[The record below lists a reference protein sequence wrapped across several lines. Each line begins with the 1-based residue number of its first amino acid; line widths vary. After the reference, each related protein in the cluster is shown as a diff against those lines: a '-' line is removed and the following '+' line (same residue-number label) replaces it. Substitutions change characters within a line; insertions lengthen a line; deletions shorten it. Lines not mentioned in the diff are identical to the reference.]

1 MIPGNKIL
9 LYFTPWNKVTLFHG
23 KILKPISDVK
33 FVNIANLSIT
43 NFCGIWKFLILSSL
57 KVYFKCLFRRSWGSE
72 IKSNYKFN
80 GNKFALFHS
89 YLVFTRR
96 PPPPAG
102 SWKQVTREIK
112 RYFIAIEYIVTSSLD
127 MLNQIFFI
135 WLALPA
141 SNRSSKFCTW
151 ISFFLFSA
159 IVVFALFS

>member
-9 LYFTPWNKVTLFHG
+9 LFFTPWKKVTFFHG

-57 KVYFKCLFRRSWGSE
+57 QVYFKCLFRRSWGSE

-112 RYFIAIEYIVTSSLD
+112 RYFIAIEYIVILHTSAKKFL
-127 MLNQIFFI
+127 
-135 WLALPA
+135 LADLW
-141 SNRSSKFCTW
+141 SKN
-151 ISFFLFSA
+151 FLFN
-159 IVVFALFS
+159 IFSTSVLNKTYTGCPR

>member
-1 MIPGNKIL
+1 MK
-9 LYFTPWNKVTLFHG
+9 KVTFFHG

-33 FVNIANLSIT
+33 FVKTFKFCKNYLCIS
-43 NFCGIWKFLILSSL
+43 NFCRIGKFLILSSL
-57 KVYFKCLFRRSWGSE
+57 KVYFKCLFRHYWGTE

-112 RYFIAIEYIVTSSLD
+112 RYFIAIEYIVKICNIYKFYIRD
-127 MLNQIFFI
+127 
-135 WLALPA
+135 WLE
-141 SNRSSKFCTW
+141 N
-151 ISFFLFSA
+151 
-159 IVVFALFS
+159 FAVK